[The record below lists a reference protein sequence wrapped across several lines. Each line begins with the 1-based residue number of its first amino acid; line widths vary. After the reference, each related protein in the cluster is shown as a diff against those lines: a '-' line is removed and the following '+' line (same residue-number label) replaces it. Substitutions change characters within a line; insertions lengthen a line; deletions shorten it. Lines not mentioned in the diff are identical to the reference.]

1 MGSRLRITAALE
13 LLGAPSPVQRSE
25 ALDQLTM
32 VLQEMNWQLNGTSDL
47 TADQLTQAL
56 RGRLSDSNW

>member
-1 MGSRLRITAALE
+1 M
-13 LLGAPSPVQRSE
+13 QRSE